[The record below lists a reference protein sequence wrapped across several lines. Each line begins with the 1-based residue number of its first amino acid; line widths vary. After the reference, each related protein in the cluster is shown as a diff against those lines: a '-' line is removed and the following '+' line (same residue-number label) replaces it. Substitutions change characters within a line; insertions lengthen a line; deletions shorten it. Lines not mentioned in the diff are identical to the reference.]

1 MVSVNARNKQSA
13 KIVQQLLAQEGAA
26 SSINL
31 ASANVEIAVS
41 PQLAPPVNSQTG
53 VAAPPQLVSADNS
66 QPGIA
71 ASPQLA
77 AASPQLATPG
87 NPQAKPILLFSADS
101 SISVVLQ
108 KLIGCTSD
116 QFLTHTCKPQC
127 MCKPQ
132 CISFLVENK
141 IQSLVHL
148 GSVMQQ
154 SPRDAVVTF
163 IAREW
168 AFTGKQANDLWE
180 CAINAADKALFGQA
194 PSRILQRVAP
204 TEQRTEAPH
213 DGIAASPQLAP
224 ANNSHGGTSASPQL
238 AAASPQ
244 LAPADNSHDGIAA
257 SPQLANKSNKNK

>member
-1 MVSVNARNKQSA
+1 
-13 KIVQQLLAQEGAA
+13 
-26 SSINL
+26 
-31 ASANVEIAVS
+31 
-41 PQLAPPVNSQTG
+41 
-53 VAAPPQLVSADNS
+53 
-66 QPGIA
+66 
-71 ASPQLA
+71 
-77 AASPQLATPG
+77 
-87 NPQAKPILLFSADS
+87 
-101 SISVVLQ
+101 
-108 KLIGCTSD
+108 
-116 QFLTHTCKPQC
+116 

-213 DGIAASPQLAP
+213 CPCYKG
-224 ANNSHGGTSASPQL
+224 SAKRQ
-238 AAASPQ
+238 ATKATKQA
-244 LAPADNSHDGIAA
+244 
-257 SPQLANKSNKNK
+257 ANKSNKNK